1 MTMPPTP
8 TVYQSRSRTTRKRV
22 IVAVGV
28 LALVLVGFLIGRLQ
42 GGGSATAGP
51 AASHS
56 AVPSSAAPPP
66 PSSAPSPAPTTPPVG
81 VDAYSP
87 IQAESAAALNG
98 VGTEDTSDD
107 GGGQNVGRVNQGDS
121 IRFDTVNFG
130 DTPATSFE
138 ARVASQVG
146 DGVNGRVEIRIDS
159 ADSPPVGTLPITD
172 TGGWQNWITQATDI
186 TGVAGVHTVFL
197 TFAAD
202 RGDDLLNLNYVKFGR
217 ASS

>member
-1 MTMPPTP
+1 MTTPPTP
-8 TVYQSRSRTTRKRV
+8 TVYQSRSRTTRKRI
-22 IVAVGV
+22 IVLGGV

-42 GGGSATAGP
+42 GGGSAAAGP
-51 AASHS
+51 AASRS

-66 PSSAPSPAPTTPPVG
+66 PSSAPPPSPTTPIG

-87 IQAESAAALNG
+87 IQAENAAALNG
-98 VGTEDTSDD
+98 VGTEDTSDE
-107 GGGQNVGRVNQGDS
+107 GGGQNVGHVNRGDS

-159 ADSPPVGTLPITD
+159 ADNPPIGTLPINN

-186 TGVAGVHTVFL
+186 TGVTGVHQVFL

>member
-1 MTMPPTP
+1 MTTPPTP
-8 TVYQSRSRTTRKRV
+8 TVYHSRSRTNRKRI
-22 IVAVGV
+22 IVAVAV

-42 GGGSATAGP
+42 GGGPA
-51 AASHS
+51 AASHP

-66 PSSAPSPAPTTPPVG
+66 PSSALPASPSPTTPIG

-87 IQAESAAALNG
+87 IQAESAAAMNG
-98 VGTEDTSDD
+98 VGTEDTSDE
-107 GGGQNVGRVNQGDS
+107 GGGQNIGRVNQGDS

-159 ADSPPVGTLPITD
+159 ADNPPIGTLPITD
-172 TGGWQNWITQATDI
+172 TGGWQNWVTQATDI
-186 TGVAGVHTVFL
+186 TGVTGVHTVFL

-202 RGDDLLNLNYVKFGR
+202 RQDDLLNLNYVKFGR

>member
-1 MTMPPTP
+1 MPTP
-8 TVYQSRSRTTRKRV
+8 TVYHSRSRTNRKR
-22 IVAVGV
+22 IIMAVAV
-28 LALVLVGFLIGRLQ
+28 LALVLVGFLVGRLQ
-42 GGGSATAGP
+42 GGGPATAGST
-51 AASHS
+51 ASHP

-66 PSSAPSPAPTTPPVG
+66 PSSAPPAPTAAIG

-87 IQAESAAALNG
+87 IQAESAAAMNG
-98 VGTEDTSDD
+98 VSTEDTSDE
-107 GGGQNVGRVNQGDS
+107 GGGQNIGRVNQGDS

-159 ADSPPVGTLPITD
+159 ADNPPVGTLPITD

-186 TGVAGVHTVFL
+186 TGVTGVHAVFL

-202 RGDDLLNLNYVKFGR
+202 RGDDLLNLNYLKFGR
-217 ASS
+217 AS